1 MKRDLPI
8 VVDIRGLRDQ
18 PLNGSLLF
26 DGERVFFK
34 FDGEERIVS
43 FADLLSIRDAINS
56 FIPKIRT
63 QVGAN
68 NNSELADVLACTRKK
83 AA

>member
-1 MKRDLPI
+1 M
-8 VVDIRGLRDQ
+8 
-18 PLNGSLLF
+18 
-26 DGERVFFK
+26 GELQ
-34 FDGEERIVS
+34 ERIVS